1 MAVKIRWSNLLNITD
16 LDFIPGP
23 PDELILSDEISQVIA
38 WLTAATLHD
47 RRLLRCTQQGAML
60 IANAWDNMAVVENDE
75 LNPTA
80 STPDSFTATKDNK
93 GVLVTSGSTLVKT
106 GFVRVA
112 SGATENIY
120 IPTNGLYFYPHKV
133 YSVTV
138 TVVPAAS
145 GTGGYVGITAFN

>member
-23 PDELILSDEISQVIA
+23 PDDLILSDEIMQVIS

-47 RRLLRCTQQGAML
+47 RRLLRCTQQGALL
-60 IANAWDNMAVVENDE
+60 IANAWDNMGVAENDE
-75 LNPTA
+75 LHPDNG
-80 STPDSFTATKDNK
+80 TPDSFTATKDNK
-93 GVLVTSGSTLVKT
+93 GVLVTGSTQIVKV

-120 IPTNGLYFYPHKV
+120 VPPGGEYFYPHKT
-133 YSVTV
+133 YSVTT
-138 TVVPAAS
+138 TVVPTSGGTAS
-145 GTGGYVGITAFN
+145 YVGITAFI